1 MTYPMSS
8 AVVAGQA
15 TEADQYNFLRN
26 DALCL
31 GSDPAS
37 SGTLRD
43 LLYQNIGEL
52 RLSRSS
58 KTVIRLEAAADAP
71 CALMISGAI
80 FAVKQELTVNLS
92 ADSFPNPG
100 RLYLYAVGASDGSF
114 TLRAGDLTIP
124 SGGRRIGTFVW
135 SGSGVIPGTVHT
147 ISEWNRLQAQALPPL
162 AQGRLTLIS
171 GEPVPDADIT
181 LGETLYFT
189 PYRGNTIS
197 LYLGGNWEAFQF
209 PELSLGLSGM
219 LRGIPYDVFLEADEN
234 GLKLTT
240 SSWGTT
246 SARPSGMLSRVDGV
260 RVAAGDRGRRYLG
273 TIALNDAGYGEDS
286 QSERLLWNENHRLPR
301 PLLSRLTT
309 DKTSGTA
316 HMGNWAPYY
325 DADAPVVRVLLPC
338 ADAEFVLEGV
348 GIGSEISESD
358 RAYGRAAAVGICR
371 DMVMESPYTGNE
383 NCADVFTHTNGNAPM
398 RVTVRN
404 RDAAFLGCHSYT
416 LAFWSNYSF
425 YPIGT
430 NLPACGEHPGLSGV
444 IWG

>member
-37 SGTLRD
+37 SGTLKD
-43 LLYQNIGEL
+43 LLYQKMGEL
-52 RLSRSS
+52 RLSRAS
-58 KTVIRLEAAADAP
+58 KTVIRLEAAADSP
-71 CALMISGAI
+71 CALMINGAI
-80 FAVKQELTVNLS
+80 FTVKQDLTVTVS
-92 ADSFPNPG
+92 TDSFSSAG

-114 TLRAGDLTIP
+114 SLRVGDLNVP

-147 ISEWNRLQAQALPPL
+147 ISEWERLQAQPLPPL
-162 AQGRLTLIS
+162 VQGRLTLIS

-189 PYRGNTIS
+189 PYRGSAVS
-197 LYLGGNWEAFQF
+197 LYLGGSWESFRF
-209 PELSLGLSGM
+209 SELSLGLSGM

-234 GLKLTT
+234 GLKLSF
-240 SSWGTT
+240 SSWGTA

-260 RVAAGDRGRRYLG
+260 RVSGGDSGRRYLG
-273 TIALNDAGYGEDS
+273 TIALNSSGYGEDS
-286 QSERLLWNENHRLPR
+286 QSGRLLWNENHRLPR
-301 PLLSRLTT
+301 PLLSRLMT
-309 DKTSGTA
+309 DRSSGTA

-325 DADAPVVRVLLPC
+325 DADAPVVRALVPC
-338 ADAEFVLEGV
+338 ADTDFALDGV
-348 GIGSEISESD
+348 GLGSEISESD

-371 DMVMESPYTGNE
+371 DMAMTSPYTGNE
-383 NCADVFTHTNGNAPM
+383 SCADVFTHTNGNAPV
-398 RVTVRN
+398 RVSLRN

-430 NLPACGEHPGLSGV
+430 NLPACGEHPGLAGYV
-444 IWG
+444 MG